1 MSKATTVLVL
11 PLTETSA
18 KIREDTSIN
27 DEDDY
32 QLPVWAG
39 VLPLKLAM
47 GSPIPDERNFAQ
59 LSASLKESREP
70 LGHKWPSFLG

>member
-1 MSKATTVLVL
+1 MSKVTIVLVL

-18 KIREDTSIN
+18 KICEGNPIN
-27 DEDDY
+27 DEEDY

-59 LSASLKESREP
+59 RSASLKESI
-70 LGHKWPSFLG
+70 